1 MSVTQKMFT
10 YSGFMLVAILAV
22 FARAVPVPVSEEVQ
36 PAQYNQFVSTQV
48 MADSANEPMLS
59 VYRTVQVDPVAVR
72 PVRSASPFLGIFGGY
87 ERPYKSQKQH
97 HHHHQEEHGYEP
109 EYHHRPQ
116 HHKPQYHHHH
126 QEPHHHHHQEPHYH
140 HQEPQ
145 HHGGGGAGS
154 YASAGSFSGGHGG
167 GHSQSGANSQSA
179 SFGFGPFQASYSASS
194 AQSGS
199 HSNRGFSDY

>member
-1 MSVTQKMFT
+1 MSVTQKMFA
-10 YSGFMLVAILAV
+10 YSGFMVVAILAV

-36 PAQYNQFVSTQV
+36 PAEYSQFVSTQM
-48 MADSANEPMLS
+48 MAESANEPVS
-59 VYRTVQVDPVAVR
+59 VYRTVQVEPAAVR
-72 PVRSASPFLGIFGGY
+72 PVRSASPFLGIFGSY
-87 ERPYKSQKQH
+87 ERPYKSQ
-97 HHHHQEEHGYEP
+97 HHHQHYHQEEQEHEYEP

-116 HHKPQYHHHH
+116 HHKPQHH
-126 QEPHHHHHQEPHYH
+126 YNNH

-145 HHGGGGAGS
+145 HHSGGGAGS

-194 AQSGS
+194 AHSGS